1 MSYVAGKSIYLKG
14 YKRNEFAEKMLN
26 YIFQSTK
33 IKKGVV
39 STSEKFIVCVG

>member
-1 MSYVAGKSIYLKG
+1 MLQVKVFIFEAIKG
-14 YKRNEFAEKMLN
+14 MNLQKKMLN